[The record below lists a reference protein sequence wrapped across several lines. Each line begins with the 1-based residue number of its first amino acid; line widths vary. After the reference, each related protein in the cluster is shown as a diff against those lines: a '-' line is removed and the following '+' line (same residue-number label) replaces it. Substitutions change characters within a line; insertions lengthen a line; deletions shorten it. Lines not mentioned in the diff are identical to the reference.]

1 MTMNKM
7 IIKLDNANKDIRRH
21 EDEIRR
27 LGQSSNK
34 TKLVGQYSYPE
45 YIFRPGMCP
54 NGPWSPIDSTSD

>member
-27 LGQSSNK
+27 LGHVTKFEIYIATNK
-34 TKLVGQYSYPE
+34 IIIT
-45 YIFRPGMCP
+45 
-54 NGPWSPIDSTSD
+54 